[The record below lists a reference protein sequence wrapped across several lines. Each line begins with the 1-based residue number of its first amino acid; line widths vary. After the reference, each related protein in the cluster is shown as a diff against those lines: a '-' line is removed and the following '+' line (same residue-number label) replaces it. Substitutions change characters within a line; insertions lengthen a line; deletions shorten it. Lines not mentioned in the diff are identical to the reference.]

1 MGSIGAPELIV
12 IALIALLLFGAGRI
26 ADIGKGLGQGI
37 KNFKQGIKEADD
49 DDKDDDKDEKPAKKA
64 AAKSEKSEK
73 SEKSAKSS
81 KKDEDEKET
90 EKEAEE
96 A

>member
-1 MGSIGAPELIV
+1 MGSIGPGELLI

-37 KNFKQGIKEADD
+37 KNFKLGL
-49 DDKDDDKDEKPAKKA
+49 KDDDELK
-64 AAKSEKSEK
+64 
-73 SEKSAKSS
+73 
-81 KKDEDEKET
+81 
-90 EKEAEE
+90 KEAEAAKAATKKE

>member
-49 DDKDDDKDEKPAKKA
+49 DEKPAKA
-64 AAKSEKSEK
+64 DKSEK
-73 SEKSAKSS
+73 SEKSAKAEKKES
-81 KKDEDEKET
+81 K
-90 EKEAEE
+90 EKEAAEE

>member
-49 DDKDDDKDEKPAKKA
+49 DDKDEEKPAKSAKA
-64 AAKSEKSEK
+64 SK
-73 SEKSAKSS
+73 SEKSAKSEKSS
-81 KKDEDEKET
+81 KKDEDDEKESA
-90 EKEAEE
+90 KEAEE